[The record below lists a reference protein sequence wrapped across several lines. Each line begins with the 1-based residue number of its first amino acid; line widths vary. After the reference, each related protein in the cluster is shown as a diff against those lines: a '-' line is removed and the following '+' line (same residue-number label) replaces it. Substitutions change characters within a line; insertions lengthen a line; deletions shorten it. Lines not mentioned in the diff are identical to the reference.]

1 MAKIDDD
8 LDANDV
14 EEKLKPK
21 IDNKK
26 ALIITIPV
34 LIILASAVSFFTI
47 FRDSGKEEV
56 VQNYHVVTKPAV
68 EGANATSTVFYDLPE
83 INIQIKSP
91 SGEKNTLRI
100 KVGLEVAD
108 VKQVETINA
117 LAAKINDIII
127 SHTIELTPDEIG
139 GITGL
144 HWLKEELLHRINLVS
159 DPVQVN
165 DINFKT
171 FEIQTKE

>member
-47 FRDSGKEEV
+47 FR
-56 VQNYHVVTKPAV
+56 
-68 EGANATSTVFYDLPE
+68 E
-83 INIQIKSP
+83 IIHYFLCRND
-91 SGEKNTLRI
+91 GYFRGNTERNR
-100 KVGLEVAD
+100 A
-108 VKQVETINA
+108 
-117 LAAKINDIII
+117 
-127 SHTIELTPDEIG
+127 
-139 GITGL
+139 
-144 HWLKEELLHRINLVS
+144 
-159 DPVQVN
+159 
-165 DINFKT
+165 
-171 FEIQTKE
+171 